1 MKVLA
6 TWEFD
11 ADVDDLNGAFV
22 DIPGTAV
29 ALAKCEMEY
38 MIDNDELTCDDF
50 DFQVNE
56 PVAEM
61 YEDETPHDYNPV
73 ERAYQSLVN
82 VFHTK
87 KKPLK
92 ANLELAIEEAIG
104 YLGEALK

>member
-11 ADVDDLNGAFV
+11 ADVGDLNGAFV
-22 DIPGTAV
+22 DIPGTAI
-29 ALAKCEMEY
+29 ALAKGEMEY
-38 MIDNDELTCDDF
+38 MIDEHYLTSDDF
-50 DFQVNE
+50 DFRIDE
-56 PVAEM
+56 PVTEE
-61 YEDETPHDYNPV
+61 YEDDTPCNYNPV

-92 ANLELAIEEAIG
+92 ANMELAIEEAIG